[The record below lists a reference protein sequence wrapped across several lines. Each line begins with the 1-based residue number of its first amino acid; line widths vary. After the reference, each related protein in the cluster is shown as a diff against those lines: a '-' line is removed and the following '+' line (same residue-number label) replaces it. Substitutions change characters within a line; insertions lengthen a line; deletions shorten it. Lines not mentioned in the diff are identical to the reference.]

1 LPPTILSIGRK
12 KYAKKINNIHKI
24 KKIKDRSSDYHNQ
37 VALVG
42 RLSGEPKEKVLPSGS
57 KVVEFRLVVERD
69 KGFSGSKQLVDTID
83 IAIWSALGRRSAL
96 KLDENDWISVN
107 GAIRR
112 RFWQSPTGLASRWQ
126 VEASEINSI

>member
-1 LPPTILSIGRK
+1 MPK
-12 KYAKKINNIHKI
+12 KAISTNKVKKIDH
-24 KKIKDRSSDYHNQ
+24 RSSDYINK

-69 KGFSGSKQLVDTID
+69 KNQSGSNQLVDTID
-83 IAIWSALGRRSAL
+83 IATWSAIGRKSAL
-96 KLDENDWISVN
+96 KLDENAWISVN

-112 RFWQSPTGLASRWQ
+112 RFWQSPTGLTSRWQ
-126 VEASEINSI
+126 VEASEIKSI

>member
-1 LPPTILSIGRK
+1 MPK
-12 KYAKKINNIHKI
+12 KAISSNKI
-24 KKIKDRSSDYHNQ
+24 KKIEDRSSDYINE

-69 KGFSGSKQLVDTID
+69 KNQSGSSQLVDTID
-83 IAIWSALGRRSAL
+83 IATWSAMGRKSAL
-96 KLDENDWISVN
+96 KLDENAWISVN

-126 VEASEINSI
+126 VEASEIKSI

>member
-1 LPPTILSIGRK
+1 MPK
-12 KYAKKINNIHKI
+12 KAISTNKI
-24 KKIKDRSSDYHNQ
+24 KKIEGRSSDYINE

-69 KGFSGSKQLVDTID
+69 KNQSGSSQLVDTID
-83 IAIWSALGRRSAL
+83 IATWSAIGRKSAL
-96 KLDENDWISVN
+96 KLDENAWISVN

-126 VEASEINSI
+126 VEASEIKSI

>member
-1 LPPTILSIGRK
+1 MPK
-12 KYAKKINNIHKI
+12 KAISSNKVKKIE
-24 KKIKDRSSDYHNQ
+24 DRSSDYINE

-69 KGFSGSKQLVDTID
+69 KNQSGSSQLVDTID
-83 IAIWSALGRRSAL
+83 IATWSAMGRKSAL
-96 KLDENDWISVN
+96 KLDENAWISVN

-126 VEASEINSI
+126 VEASEIKSI

>member
-1 LPPTILSIGRK
+1 MPKKASSTNKIRK
-12 KYAKKINNIHKI
+12 IE
-24 KKIKDRSSDYHNQ
+24 DRSGDYINE

-69 KGFSGSKQLVDTID
+69 RKQSGSSQLVDTID
-83 IAIWSALGRRSAL
+83 IATWSAIGRKSAL
-96 KLDENDWISVN
+96 KLDENAWISVN

-126 VEASEINSI
+126 VEASEIKSI